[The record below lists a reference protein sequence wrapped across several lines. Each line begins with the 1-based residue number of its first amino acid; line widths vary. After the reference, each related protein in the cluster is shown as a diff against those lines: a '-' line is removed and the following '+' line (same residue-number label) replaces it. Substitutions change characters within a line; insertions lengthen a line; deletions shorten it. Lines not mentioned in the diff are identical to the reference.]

1 VVQCVP
7 IKREAWTARFEEIS
21 GEAAGRMTDMQYML
35 TDNDDVYRQHFRAP
49 KR

>member
-35 TDNDDVYRQHFRAP
+35 TDKDDVYRHHFRAP